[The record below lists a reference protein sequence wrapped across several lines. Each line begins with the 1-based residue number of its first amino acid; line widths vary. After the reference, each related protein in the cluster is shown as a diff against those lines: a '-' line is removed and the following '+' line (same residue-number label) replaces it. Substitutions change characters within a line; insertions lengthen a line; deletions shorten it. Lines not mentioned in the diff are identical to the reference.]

1 MRIYHNYDSLWHFVE
16 YLDSIKNKE
25 KTNTDISS
33 DEAGQG
39 NVHLLLLLDLGG
51 ENLRDRV
58 KERSRQREPS
68 RQDN

>member
-1 MRIYHNYDSLWHFVE
+1 MRLGKEMVT
-16 YLDSIKNKE
+16 SIF
-25 KTNTDISS
+25 SS
-33 DEAGQG
+33 PWKVND
-39 NVHLLLLLDLGG
+39 VHLLLLLDLGG

>member
-16 YLDSIKNKE
+16 HLDSIKNKE

-39 NVHLLLLLDLGG
+39 NGDVDFLIALEG
-51 ENLRDRV
+51 
-58 KERSRQREPS
+58 K
-68 RQDN
+68 